1 MNGTSER
8 NIEAWELVSLFCLS
22 LSSVFISCLLGNLSV
37 LLFFKL
43 EYLELL
49 VVTDIHSEWAG
60 LFLLYFSSQM
70 TTNILRKYSGP
81 LDIWLSILSAM
92 QYRRGQV
99 HCLLNEH
106 PKKSFLAMSQHRSQ
120 WVWCDF
126 LYSFNP

>member
-49 VVTDIHSEWAG
+49 VVTGIHSEWAPIFVVF
-60 LFLLYFSSQM
+60 FLSDDHQH
-70 TTNILRKYSGP
+70 I
-81 LDIWLSILSAM
+81 A
-92 QYRRGQV
+92 QV
-99 HCLLNEH
+99 
-106 PKKSFLAMSQHRSQ
+106 
-120 WVWCDF
+120 
-126 LYSFNP
+126 